1 MTHVYYK
8 YAIAAIIVYDLSRPA
23 TFASVLKVCAAVG
36 CAHACVPMWCGEI
49 PHAPDCCH
57 LPSSPLTT
65 RRHRCCMRHEDAGYS
80 LHLLCTGLP
89 GCHCSLAP
97 QQWHKDVNEKVMLPN
112 GEPVPVILLANKVR
126 ASPLRKG
133 GLWHSISSVRCTNPA
148 HPHPQS
154 PALPYATPDHPA
166 ILLVP
171 FALCLHQHDV
181 CPAEIDKDKLD
192 KFCQD
197 HGFLAWFA
205 TSAKL
210 NKNIGAQTTSLSH
223 ALHAASGNTL
233 VLPADFPRQLQ
244 YPLCNPFPQAHSPV
258 VAIL

>member
-23 TFASVLKVCAAVG
+23 TFASVLKVCAAIG
-36 CAHACVPMWCGEI
+36 CAQVCVPKWCGEI

-97 QQWHKDVNEKVMLPN
+97 EQWHKDVNEKVMLPN

-133 GLWHSISSVRCTNPA
+133 GLWHSISSVRCTNPT

-166 ILLVP
+166 CS
-171 FALCLHQHDV
+171 F
-181 CPAEIDKDKLD
+181 CPLPP
-192 KFCQD
+192 
-197 HGFLAWFA
+197 
-205 TSAKL
+205 SARR
-210 NKNIGAQTTSLSH
+210 
-223 ALHAASGNTL
+223 
-233 VLPADFPRQLQ
+233 LPGRD
-244 YPLCNPFPQAHSPV
+244 
-258 VAIL
+258 